1 MKHFDRIL
9 KTAGIIKASPADALS
24 STLAHLSSSHD
35 AVFVF
40 DDKNHFI
47 GVVNPYYALIKTSNP
62 GKTKVENCLFHP
74 PRITPTDTLG
84 RIARLMTESKIH
96 YLPVFDEKQ
105 EFVGITSARR
115 ILHIMQEMDVS
126 KLKVEE
132 VLDGRKGK
140 LISVYEDDTIGDAV
154 NIFKDQKVS
163 KLVMIDKNMKLK
175 GILSY
180 YDLIP
185 YLVAPGISKSRG
197 RGRKN
202 NEDKEKLMNMKVKN
216 YAKTTTLTMSVK
228 DSIGEVISS
237 ILKKKK
243 GSVII
248 IDSESHPVGILTT
261 KDIFALLETQNK
273 VKPLIVTTKHI
284 ADDHIRTVEDL
295 TLYVQNYIE
304 GQPLLKSAKLLVQEE
319 KNGGIYNV
327 HVTLIPLKGEG
338 ELIKREGKDLKDIV
352 REIHEALKAL
362 SSK

>member
-40 DDKNHFI
+40 EEQNHFV

-62 GKTKVENCLFHP
+62 GKTKVEHCLFHP
-74 PRITPTDTLG
+74 PRVTHQDSLS

-96 YLPVFDEKQ
+96 YLPVFNEKQ

-115 ILHIMQEMDVS
+115 ILHIMQDMEVS
-126 KLKVEE
+126 KLKVEQ

-140 LISVYEDDTIGDAV
+140 VIAVYEDDTIGDAV
-154 NIFKDQKVS
+154 NLFKKHKIS

-185 YLVAPGISKSRG
+185 YLVAPGVSKSRG

-216 YAKTTTLTMSVK
+216 YARTTTLTMTPK
-228 DSIGEVISS
+228 DTIGEVIAC

-248 IDSESHPVGILTT
+248 IDAESRPIGIMTT
-261 KDIFALLETQNK
+261 KDIFALLESPNK
-273 VKPLIVTTKHI
+273 QKPLVVTTKHI
-284 ADDHIRTVEDL
+284 AEEHSRTVSDL
-295 TLYVQNYIE
+295 TEYIQTYID
-304 GQPLLKSAKLLVQEE
+304 GQQEIKSAKLLIEEE
-319 KNGGIYNV
+319 KNGGLYNV
-327 HVTLIPLKGEG
+327 HITLLPVKGEG
-338 ELIKREGKDLKDIV
+338 ELIKREGKDLKAILKDL
-352 REIHEALKAL
+352 HGALKAL
-362 SSK
+362 INK